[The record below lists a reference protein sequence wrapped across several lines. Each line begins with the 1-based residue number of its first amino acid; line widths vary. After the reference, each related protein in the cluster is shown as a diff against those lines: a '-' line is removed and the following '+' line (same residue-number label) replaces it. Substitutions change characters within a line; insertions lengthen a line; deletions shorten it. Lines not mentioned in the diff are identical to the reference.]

1 MSALARLLRR
11 AYSTATATAA
21 TTTTTAA
28 AAAVEPS
35 LKALSAGLYN
45 ERSLKRLVQKF
56 KKNSVD
62 PRFRTKIGI
71 YEDVVRRLT
80 SAKCFNWIEEI
91 LEDQKWFKDM
101 SKEGFNARLISL
113 YGKAGMLQHAHEV
126 FDEMPSRNCKQTA
139 LSFNA
144 LLAAC
149 LNSKKLEKV
158 EELFNELPKK
168 LEIQPDVVSYNT
180 LMKAYCEMGSLE
192 SGVKLLDEME
202 SKGLVPNLITYNIL
216 LNGLYANEKLEDG
229 DRVWE
234 KMVGKEVSPDIRTY
248 NAKLLGLSST
258 KRTTEAVGLLEEM
271 KNKEIKPDAI
281 SFSVL
286 IKGFIKE
293 GNLEEVKRVYGE
305 MQEAGFK
312 PDKFGFSKLVPFAC
326 EKGDMGFASELAKD
340 VFKAKRLLEEVLLQ
354 QVVDCLTK
362 ESKLKE
368 AEEVVQLGNKC
379 GYFHYKLKVPTE
391 EQAN

>member
-1 MSALARLLRR
+1 MSSLARVLRR
-11 AYSTATATAA
+11 AYCTATTTAA
-21 TTTTTAA
+21 TTTTT

-35 LKALSAGLYN
+35 LKALSESLYK

-56 KKNSVD
+56 KKSSVD

-71 YEDVVRRLT
+71 YEDVIHRLA
-80 SAKCFNWIEEI
+80 SAKCFNWIEEV
-91 LEDQKWFKDM
+91 LEDQKRFKDI

-113 YGKAGMLQHAHEV
+113 YGKAGMLQQAQQV
-126 FDEMPSRNCKQTA
+126 FDEMPSRNCKQTG

-149 LNSKKLEKV
+149 LNSKKLDKV
-158 EELFNELPKK
+158 DELFKELPKK

-180 LMKAYCEMGSLE
+180 LMKAYCQVMGSIN

-202 SKGLVPNLITYNIL
+202 AKGLVPNLITYNTL
-216 LNGLYANEKLEDG
+216 LSGLYTDGRLEDG

-234 KMVGKEVSPDIRTY
+234 KMVGKEVSPGVRTY
-248 NAKLLGLSST
+248 NAKLLGLSSM
-258 KRTTEAVGLLEEM
+258 KRMKEAVELHGEM
-271 KNKEIKPDAI
+271 KTKEFKPDAV
-281 SFSVL
+281 SFGLL

-293 GNLEEVKRVYGE
+293 GNLEEVKRMYAE

-312 PDKFGFSKLVPFAC
+312 PDRFGFARLVSFAY
-326 EKGDMGFASELAKD
+326 EKGDVGFASEVAKD
-340 VFKAKRLLEEVLLQ
+340 IFKAKRLVEEKLLQ
-354 QVVDCLTK
+354 RVVDCLAK
-362 ESKLKE
+362 KSKREE
-368 AEEVVQLGNKC
+368 AEEVVQLGNNC

-391 EQAN
+391 E